1 MLKLLLSLTVF
12 TVLHLIPSTPLRPAL
27 IRTLGR
33 PAFMALFSAASV
45 ALFIWVY
52 VIFRETPVEPV
63 YWVTGHAVRGVSS
76 LIMLFAF
83 LLLTLAVCERRPVIL
98 TGESVLN
105 EPDSIRG
112 VLRVTRHP
120 ALWAIGLWALTHMIN
135 NANPPAW
142 AFFGY
147 AAALAFGG
155 VLLIDRRRRRLLS
168 AAAWERLQAETSSTP
183 FLAIASGRNRMA
195 WREFALWK
203 IALAIILWAG
213 MMHGHPH
220 MFGVAIF

>member
-1 MLKLLLSLTVF
+1 MPKLLLSLTVF

-27 IRTLGR
+27 IRALGR
-33 PAFMALFSAASV
+33 PAFMALFSATST
-45 ALFIWVY
+45 ALFVWVY
-52 VIFRETPVEPV
+52 VVFRGTPIETVF
-63 YWVTGHAVRGVSS
+63 WTTGHAVRGLSALV
-76 LIMLFAF
+76 MLLAF
-83 LLLTLAVCERRPVIL
+83 LLLTLAVCERRPMLL
-98 TGESVLN
+98 TGESVLS
-105 EPDSIRG
+105 EPGSIRG

-120 ALWAIGLWALTHMIN
+120 ALWAIGLWALAHMIN

-155 VLLIDRRRRRLLS
+155 ALLIDRRRRRLLP

-183 FLAIASGRNRMA
+183 FLAIASGRNQMA

-203 IALAIILWAG
+203 IALAVVLWAG

-220 MFGVAIF
+220 LFGVVIF